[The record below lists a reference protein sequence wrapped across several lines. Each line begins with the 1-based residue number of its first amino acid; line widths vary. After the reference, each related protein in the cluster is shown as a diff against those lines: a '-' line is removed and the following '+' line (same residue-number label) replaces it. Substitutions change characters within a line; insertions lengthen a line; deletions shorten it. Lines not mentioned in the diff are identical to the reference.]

1 MKIVFFGCTKFSAE
15 VLTYLLKNKAD
26 IRAIFSIPEY
36 FNISY
41 SKEKVRNSN
50 FSDLKPIAK
59 KNKIP
64 FYEIDSIV
72 GMKTSDYKST
82 IEAINPDLIL
92 VLGWYFMVPKVIR
105 DIPTFGSW
113 GIHASLLPNYAGG
126 APLVWAIIEGQ
137 KETGV
142 TLFRM
147 ESGVDD
153 GDIIAQ
159 EKFAI
164 SENDTIKEVYENAT
178 KTSLKILSTV
188 LNEAYEIKY
197 TKQDKTKIKIYPQRS
212 PKDGLLD
219 WTWDTERIKNFIRA
233 QTKPY
238 PGAFFISN
246 GKKIT
251 IWDAKIE
258 NL

>member
-1 MKIVFFGCTKFSAE
+1 MRIIFFGCTKYSE
-15 VLTYLLKNKAD
+15 ELLNGL
-26 IRAIFSIPEY
+26 IEINQNIVGIFSIPEE
-36 FNISY
+36 FKISY
-41 SKEKVRNSN
+41 SEEKVKNTNYAS
-50 FSDLKPIAK
+50 LITIA
-59 KNKIP
+59 NKESIP
-64 FYEIDSIV
+64 FYEIDSID
-72 GMKTSDYKST
+72 GKKTSSYKST
-82 IEAINPDLIL
+82 IVELNPDIIL

-105 DIPTFGSW
+105 DIPTYGSW

-159 EKFAI
+159 DKFSI

-178 KTSLKILSTV
+178 KSSLKILSTV
-188 LNEAYEIKY
+188 LNPYYQI
-197 TKQDKTKIKIYPQRS
+197 TFTPQDKTKIKIYPQRR
-212 PKDGLLD
+212 PKDGLID
-219 WTWDTERIKNFIRA
+219 WSLEPKQIKNFIRA

-238 PGAFFISN
+238 PGAYTVIG
-246 GKKIT
+246 GKKII
-251 IWDAKIE
+251 IWDANIE
-258 NL
+258 EF

>member
-1 MKIVFFGCTKFSAE
+1 MRIIFFGCTKYSE
-15 VLTYLLKNKAD
+15 QLLNGLIEMKQN
-26 IRAIFSIPEY
+26 IVGVFSIPEE

-41 SKEKVRNSN
+41 SEEKVKNTNYAS
-50 FSDLKPIAK
+50 LKTIA
-59 KNKIP
+59 NIESIP
-64 FYEIDSIV
+64 FYEIDSID
-72 GMKTSDYKST
+72 GKKTSDYKST
-82 IEAINPDLIL
+82 IEELNPDVIL

-105 DIPTFGSW
+105 DIPTYGSW

-153 GDIIAQ
+153 GDIIDQ
-159 EKFAI
+159 EKFSI

-178 KTSLKILSTV
+178 KSSLKILSTV
-188 LNEAYEIKY
+188 LNPENQIKF
-197 TKQDKTKIKIYPQRS
+197 TPQDKTKIKIYPQRS
-212 PKDGLLD
+212 PKDGLID
-219 WTWDTERIKNFIRA
+219 WSLGRKQIKNFIRA

-238 PGAFFISN
+238 PGAYTIID
-246 GKKIT
+246 GKKVI
-251 IWDAKIE
+251 IWDANIE
-258 NL
+258 EL